1 MLKRVNIVVFDFD
14 GTISASDTNYEFGR
28 WCFKHDWRTWPY
40 LPLVGLF
47 SLGRFIDRDG
57 IWWRQMCRRFTTN
70 NMVKKFKPEFIKYH
84 KTNRFGWA
92 KEQIKKERAAG
103 NLVVLISASPDY
115 LIPDLV
121 RDLRFNAILTSQMY
135 ENKPWK
141 YKFLC
146 YGKNK
151 VVALFNWARDHKYIP
166 HIVRAYSDSD
176 SDKPIMDIADKRV
189 WIDRKTGIRKYK

>member
-1 MLKRVNIVVFDFD
+1 MLKKVNVVVFDFD
-14 GTISASDTNYEFGR
+14 GTISSSDTNYEFGR

-40 LPLVGLF
+40 LPFVGLF
-47 SLGRFIDRDG
+47 ISCRIFNRAGV
-57 IWWRQMCRRFTTN
+57 WWREMSRRFVIK
-70 NMVKKFKPEFIKYH
+70 NMVKKFKSEFVKYH

-92 KEQIKKERAAG
+92 KEQIKKEQADG

-121 RDLRFNAILTSQMY
+121 RDIKFDAILTSQMN
-135 ENKPWK
+135 EDKPWK

-151 VVALFNWARDHKYIP
+151 VIALDRWAREHKYIP
-166 HIVRAYSDSD
+166 HIVRAYSDSN
-176 SDKPIMDIADKRV
+176 SDKPIMNIADEQV
-189 WIDRKTGIRKYK
+189 WIDSKTGMRK